1 MPWALWREALRS
13 LRDTTGTRNRTSIAS
28 AVISNLTERALAYV
42 RRAEPAISGQVGHAA
57 TMKVARTLVSGFCLP
72 ADDAMQLLHGY
83 NSRCLPPW
91 SNAELAHKLR
101 SALATPSPHPP
112 GWMLQGN
119 NSLPPNPT
127 GSSHV
132 AVSSDQRR
140 PIPWDQETL
149 KKVAGDVVITPRRL
163 AEKSPVAPAHVTPG
177 AYLAHVFEPGQKAI
191 IFTKQQSQGQ
201 SVWPDSPPPRAG
213 PEGVWFLIQP
223 IDGLFHENPRQGNL
237 SRRSEESVT
246 QWRHMLLESDEAP
259 RGAWLGAMCRL
270 PLPIV
275 SIASSGNRSLHVLS
289 RLEAETKRAW
299 DEARREMLRS
309 LSRLGCD
316 AAAMTAVR
324 LARLPGCLR
333 QDKAAKQTL
342 FYLNPAPAAAP
353 LFES

>member
-1 MPWALWREALRS
+1 M
-13 LRDTTGTRNRTSIAS
+13 IA
-28 AVISNLTERALAYV
+28 NLTERALAYV
-42 RRAEPAISGQVGHAA
+42 RRAEPAVSGQAGHAA

-72 ADDAMQLLHGY
+72 VDDVLRLLHEY

-91 SNAELAHKLR
+91 SEAELAHKLR

-112 GWMLQGN
+112 GWMLQGDE
-119 NSLPPNPT
+119 SLPPAAT

-132 AVSSDQRR
+132 AVSGDPKR
-140 PIPWDQETL
+140 PVPWDQDTL
-149 KKVAGDVVITPRRL
+149 KKVAGEAVITPRWL
-163 AEKSPVAPAHVTPG
+163 AEKSPVAPMYVTPS

-191 IFTKQQSQGQ
+191 VFTNQQSQGQ
-201 SVWPDSPPPRAG
+201 SVWPDSPPPDAG

-223 IDGLFHENPRQGNL
+223 VDGHFHENPRQGNL

-275 SIASSGNRSLHVLS
+275 SIASSGNRSLHVLI
-289 RLEAETKRAW
+289 RLEAETKSEW
-299 DEARREMLRS
+299 DEARREILRP

-342 FYLNPAPAAAP
+342 FYLNPAPSAAP